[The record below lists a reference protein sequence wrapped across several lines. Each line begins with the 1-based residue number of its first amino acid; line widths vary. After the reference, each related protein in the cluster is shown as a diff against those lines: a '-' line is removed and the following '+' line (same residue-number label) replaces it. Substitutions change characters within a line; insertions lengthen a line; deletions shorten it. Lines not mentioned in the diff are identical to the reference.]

1 MFPRLMFIPNA
12 LMLALSVVAPLLSAI
27 PLSHHVTKYIWAV
40 ITFTKDSSLLCTG
53 ALNCFES
60 FYIKRK
66 KHRTSVC
73 ISQWA
78 FTCSKLTIEALEQ
91 GVKYVQVFLLLTLN
105 M

>member
-1 MFPRLMFIPNA
+1 MFPRLMFIPSA

-40 ITFTKDSSLLCTG
+40 ITFTKDSL
-53 ALNCFES
+53 ES
-60 FYIKRK
+60 FYKKRK
-66 KHRTSVC
+66 KHKTSVC